1 MITPMEPVT
10 RQPGARVL
18 GPPQP
23 VRIQGE
29 GRDTGMPSNG
39 VFGASTPGW
48 TTSYFAPH
56 QQGVMSAA
64 EFDWGE
70 TIVAQLNT
78 GAAWP
83 SDDVCDAATRDGAS
97 ACELDVDVAGQLA
110 MAKDVLDAAAHL
122 SGKRECTNIANCFLF
137 PHINIP
143 IVLVFSPCVIF
154 PHCYMAATGKQ
165 LCTKDC
171 VCARPWD
178 SCCVDKRAEHDREK
192 SFEQHL
198 GCLGGFAKGLQNTNG
213 GGCFTDN
220 VMTAADEDKIRTNA
234 AAHRLT
240 VRDDAVV
247 FTRAAYEARVVK
259 NFSCRDQ
266 YGSSMHGQS
275 IPVAAPIAPV
285 TVSLPPNHVEIEVFK
300 NAELGRDSP
309 LTEILTSFHLADL
322 NPCCFGWCF
331 PIQQEL
337 PAFEDHLL
345 VLRAGPCAPAGSE
358 IDDRLPLNT
367 AKVTVACVNLGP
379 RPNVEAVVGALRD
392 AKMNYTPKPEVEA
405 AFEGWY
411 KAKLSRSGSMGGA
424 RPVEPPAKT
433 GSTKAH
439 VPLSARFVKCCAHV
453 EKFGLE
459 KFGLATALNL
469 IHTVCVHRL
478 TAPPQHDGDRGPHGA
493 ADGDGARRRGPGD
506 RHRRHDGTRPY
517 GGRADPRAA
526 LRHPH
531 SAARPEDGR
540 VRGRLLRDQEQ
551 VLRHRGFRRPGRAVA
566 RSGRARLVS

>member
-220 VMTAADEDKIRTNA
+220 VMTAADEDKIKSNA
-234 AAHRLT
+234 DAHRLT
-240 VRDDAVV
+240 VRDDAIV
-247 FTRAAYEARVVK
+247 FTRAAYEARVIK

-266 YGSSMHGQS
+266 YGSSFHGQTR
-275 IPVAAPIAPV
+275 PVEAPIAPA
-285 TVSLPPNHVEIEVFK
+285 TVSLPPNHVEIEVFR
-300 NAELGRDSP
+300 NAAIGRDSP
-309 LTEILTSFHLADL
+309 LTEILTSFHLSKV

-331 PIQQEL
+331 PRQQEL

-345 VLRAGPCAPAGSE
+345 VLRAGPCAPPGSE
-358 IDDRLPLNT
+358 MDDRLPLNT
-367 AKVTVACVNLGP
+367 TKVTVACINLGP

-392 AKMNYTPKPEVEA
+392 AKMNYVPKPEVEA

-411 KAKLSRSGSMGGA
+411 KAKLSRSGSMAGA
-424 RPVEPPAKT
+424 RPVEPPAKAWPHCSVA
-433 GSTKAH
+433 GSVRLGGERRACSGSGKDSASVWMTTK
-439 VPLSARFVKCCAHV
+439 S
-453 EKFGLE
+453 
-459 KFGLATALNL
+459 
-469 IHTVCVHRL
+469 
-478 TAPPQHDGDRGPHGA
+478 
-493 ADGDGARRRGPGD
+493 
-506 RHRRHDGTRPY
+506 
-517 GGRADPRAA
+517 
-526 LRHPH
+526 
-531 SAARPEDGR
+531 S
-540 VRGRLLRDQEQ
+540 
-551 VLRHRGFRRPGRAVA
+551 
-566 RSGRARLVS
+566 